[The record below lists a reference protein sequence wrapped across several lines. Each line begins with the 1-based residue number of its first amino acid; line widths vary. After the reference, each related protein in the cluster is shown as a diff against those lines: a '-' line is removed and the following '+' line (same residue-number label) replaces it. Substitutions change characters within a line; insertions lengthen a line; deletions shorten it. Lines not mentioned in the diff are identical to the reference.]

1 MSYLKLSNFFRKAE
15 SHHFPLNPASTCI
28 YEDYL
33 KSTSVT
39 AYDFLNMSNERE
51 LIGGNEYDATID
63 NYINHL
69 KMLLRTHKNH
79 EYMEEHT
86 PLVFEWNYDG
96 KVFASTSLFFEY
108 YMTHVFQITR
118 NISKVLVDA
127 DTDKAFFT
135 NIKGSIAHLIKMLPH
150 WSTKDKIEPFRPAI
164 VNVEFL
170 KSLVYFTH
178 ATQALT
184 LANKNAKSAIIA
196 FHSASH
202 FYGDVWYRL
211 PTYGTIALQRHM
223 LCKALSLNA
232 MAKNL
237 EENEENAEKLYALHQ
252 ETKGLLEK
260 VNYEQAFV
268 PDNMRKDNTFLQE
281 LGSNINSLLNVYYV
295 TGSCKVNEH
304 LETPRI
310 IPLKVCP
317 KLNKFGC
324 KCNNDKVQ
332 ENKN

>member
-1 MSYLKLSNFFRKAE
+1 MSYLISNFFRKAE
-15 SHHFPLNPASTCI
+15 SHQFPLSPASTCI
-28 YEDYL
+28 YEDYV
-33 KSTSVT
+33 KSNSVT

-51 LIGGNEYDATID
+51 LLSTEYDANID
-63 NYINHL
+63 TYINHL
-69 KMLLRTHKNH
+69 KLLLRTHKNH
-79 EYMEEHT
+79 TYMEEHN

-96 KVFASTSLFFEY
+96 RTYSSTSLFFEY
-108 YMTHVFQITR
+108 YMTHVFKITR
-118 NISKVLVDA
+118 DISKALIDA
-127 DTDKAFFT
+127 DADKAFFT
-135 NIKGSIAHLIKMLPH
+135 KTKESIAHLVKMLPH
-150 WSTKDKIEPFRPAI
+150 WTTKDKIEPFRPAI

-184 LANKNAKSAIIA
+184 IANKAQSSAAIA

-202 FYGDVWYRL
+202 FYGKVWFRL

-223 LCKALSLNA
+223 LCKALSLHA
-232 MAKNL
+232 MASKI
-237 EENEENAEKLYALHQ
+237 EENEENAEKLYSLYQ

-268 PDNMRKDNTFLQE
+268 PDSIRKDNTFLQE
-281 LGSNINSLLNVYYV
+281 LGTNINSLLNVYYV
-295 TGSCKVNEH
+295 TGSCNINDH
-304 LETPRI
+304 LEKPRI

-324 KCNNDKVQ
+324 KCKNDKVE